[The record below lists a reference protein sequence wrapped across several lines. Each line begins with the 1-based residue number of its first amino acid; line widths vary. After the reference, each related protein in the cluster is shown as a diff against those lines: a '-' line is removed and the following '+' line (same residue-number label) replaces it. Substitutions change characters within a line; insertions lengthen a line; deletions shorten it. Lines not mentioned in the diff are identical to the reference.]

1 VTAHHTYAHLLLT
14 SDGIQMNKSLAA
26 GPCKLSADQ
35 EDDEGQMLYGNVLL
49 RSEPIESGDDDGIF
63 GARGS

>member
-1 VTAHHTYAHLLLT
+1 VTVHHTYAHLLLT

-26 GPCKLSADQ
+26 RHFKLSADQ

-49 RSEPIESGDDDGIF
+49 QSEPIESGDDDGIF
-63 GARGS
+63 GVRGS